1 MFIFDLF
8 KLYLGGILMI
18 FNELFQAK
26 RLLDTDYWMNYW
38 LNEVQLLQDD
48 NGVKNSLKEL
58 ERADKIVDEIRN
70 G

>member
-1 MFIFDLF
+1 
-8 KLYLGGILMI
+8 MI
-18 FNELFQAK
+18 FNESFQVQ
-26 RLLDTDYWMNYW
+26 RLIKADYWLNYW

-48 NGVKNSLKEL
+48 NGVKNALKEL